1 MEAFHYL
8 QVLRLRKLG
17 NRIRV
22 DELNPIDRRVLKES
36 FRQAVRLQ
44 TRIRLDYRL

>member
-1 MEAFHYL
+1 VEAFHYL
-8 QVLRLRKLG
+8 QMLRLRKLG

-22 DELNPIDRRVLKES
+22 EELNEIDRRVLKES

-44 TRIRLDYRL
+44 SRLRLDYRL